1 MCWSGEASF
10 ALSAAGLGATAY
22 LVKAKEEK
30 VLWIPLLYFTAMELL
45 QGFNYFWIGECGL
58 PQNQIF
64 ALLGYVHIM
73 FQPFF
78 CNAVALYFIPKQV
91 RDNIAGYVYAACLL
105 VPFVFI
111 YKLYPFDWAGAC
123 PVGKEPLCGVSL
135 CGLRGEWHIAWELP
149 LNGILSDWLPDMTGP
164 VATRLGFPIVF
175 GGIHSIAY
183 SLTVFVMPILYGSW
197 RAAVMAYLSGPVFA
211 SLLTSNINEIPAV
224 WCLFSIG
231 ICCSAIKS
239 PLRKHLYV
247 RKWFFYSQTHC

>member
-22 LVKAKEEK
+22 LIKSKEEK

-73 FQPFF
+73 FQSFF

-111 YKLYPFDWAGAC
+111 HKLYPFDWAGAC

-135 CGLRGEWHIAWELP
+135 CGLRGEWHIIAWELP
-149 LNGILSDWLPDMTGP
+149 LNGILSYWLPDMTGP

-183 SLTVFVMPILYGSW
+183 SLTVF
-197 RAAVMAYLSGPVFA
+197 A

-231 ICCSAIKS
+231 ICCSVIKS
-239 PLRKHLYV
+239 PLITHLYV
-247 RKWFFYSQTHC
+247 RKWFFYPQTRC

>member
-22 LVKAKEEK
+22 FIKSKEEK

-45 QGFNYFWIGECGL
+45 QGFNYLWIGECGL
-58 PQNQIF
+58 PQNQLF
-64 ALLGYVHIM
+64 TLLGYIHIM

-78 CNAVALYFIPKQV
+78 CNAVTMYFIPRQV
-91 RDNIAGYVYAACLL
+91 REKIAGYVYALCLL

-111 YKLYPFDWAGAC
+111 LKLYPFGWAGVC

-135 CGLRGEWHIAWELP
+135 CALKGQWHIAWEMP
-149 LNGILSDWLPDMTGP
+149 LNGMLSDWLPDTTG
-164 VATRLGFPIVF
+164 ALSIHLGLPTVL

-183 SLTVFVMPILYGSW
+183 SLT
-197 RAAVMAYLSGPVFA
+197 VFA

-239 PLRKHLYV
+239 PLITHLYV
-247 RKWFFYSQTHC
+247 RKWFFYPQTRC